1 MQIRNILLFTCV
13 VLLLSHC
20 ETEKAKPLAKHE
32 GKLFIIGGGKR
43 PGYMIERLV
52 KEADLENGGYGIILP
67 MSSSEP
73 DSAIYY
79 AKLQFID
86 AGLTNVVGMNLSDR
100 KPNQDQLD
108 SIAAANMIYISGGD
122 QNRFMIAIESTEI
135 AEAIYDAYTNGN
147 VIAGTSAGAAV
158 MSEIMI
164 TGDERNY
171 PEYRNTLRN
180 VEKNNIITSQGLGL
194 IDDAIID
201 QHFIKRARYNRLL
214 SAVADNPTL
223 LGIGIDE
230 ATAILVDEAGKAE
243 IIGDN
248 QVVVVRTNAN
258 TSYTES
264 ENKLNIKNLEIDV
277 LTKGQTFYIP
287 NTKK

>member
-1 MQIRNILLFTCV
+1 
-13 VLLLSHC
+13 
-20 ETEKAKPLAKHE
+20 
-32 GKLFIIGGGKR
+32 
-43 PGYMIERLV
+43 MIERLV